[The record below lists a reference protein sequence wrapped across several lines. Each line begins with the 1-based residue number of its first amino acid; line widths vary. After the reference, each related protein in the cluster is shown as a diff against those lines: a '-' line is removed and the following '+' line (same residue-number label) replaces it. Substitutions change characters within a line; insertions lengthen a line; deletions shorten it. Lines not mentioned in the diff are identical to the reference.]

1 MAAHGDGHGRS
12 EQSQSR
18 YTGTYDDV
26 YKACWELLDAGVDGL
41 APEGSVPL
49 TTKKE
54 PLQAIAAAARDWSAQ
69 HRGDGQFVVRPES
82 AVAAVAAAV
91 AA

>member
-1 MAAHGDGHGRS
+1 MALMGNLNNPTLL
-12 EQSQSR
+12 

-26 YKACWELLDAGVDGL
+26 YKTCWDLLDAGVDGL

-54 PLQAIAAAARDWSAQ
+54 PLQGIAAAARDWSAL
-69 HRGDGQFVVRPES
+69 HRGDGQYVVRPES
-82 AVAAVAAAV
+82 VPAVAVA
-91 AA
+91 